1 MNSSKLIAKLFN
13 PFKKI
18 PLLPNLFDE
27 QLKVIT
33 LFFNPKV
40 FANMIELN
48 SWIKSLKNVKTKYH
62 KLGGLEF
69 IVNDKEICHIHG
81 DGLVDVKLNKSLKN
95 KFKRIE
101 NIENHHV
108 LPNSNMISYQI
119 AKNDDLIQIKEIIK
133 IVYELN
139 LNTPDTA

>member
-1 MNSSKLIAKLFN
+1 
-13 PFKKI
+13 
-18 PLLPNLFDE
+18 
-27 QLKVIT
+27 
-33 LFFNPKV
+33 
-40 FANMIELN
+40 MIELN

-101 NIENHHV
+101 KIENHHV

-133 IVYELN
+133 TVYELN
-139 LNTPDTA
+139 LNTPNTV

>member
-1 MNSSKLIAKLFN
+1 MNSSKLIAKLFKH
-13 PFKKI
+13 FKKI

-81 DGLVDVKLNKSLKN
+81 DGLVDVKLNKSLTMKN
-95 KFKRIE
+95 
-101 NIENHHV
+101 
-108 LPNSNMISYQI
+108 LISI
-119 AKNDDLIQIKEIIK
+119 C
-133 IVYELN
+133 
-139 LNTPDTA
+139 